1 VRWLSAL
8 DWPAVSAHEMHL
20 TQRLLDGIGRLRGA
34 RIVGPAE
41 LQGRI
46 PVVSFDIDGAHPH
59 DICQILDGHGVAL
72 RGGHHCAQPLMD
84 HLGLA
89 GTTRASLA
97 LYNNEADI
105 DALLTGL
112 DDAAA
117 RLR

>member
-1 VRWLSAL
+1 MV
-8 DWPAVSAHEMHL
+8 
-20 TQRLLDGIGRLRGA
+20 LDGLGRLQGA
-34 RIVGPAE
+34 RVIGPTG

-46 PVVSFDIDGAHPH
+46 PVVSFDIEGAHPH
-59 DICQILDGHGVAL
+59 DICQMLDSNGVAL

-105 DALLTGL
+105 DALLIGL
-112 DDAAA
+112 DTAAA